1 MPQQPRDLIIE
12 RLNAEKQSYSG
23 FCLKGLVCGGVCG
36 LLALLLLSPE
46 PPPVTV
52 RERPPT
58 LIQLPQHARS
68 AAALVEP
75 VSAPG
80 QRGGDRDHAAPPR
93 PKRQLC
99 G

>member
-52 RERPPT
+52 RERPPP
-58 LIQLPQHARS
+58 LIRTFWS
-68 AAALVEP
+68 T
-75 VSAPG
+75 
-80 QRGGDRDHAAPPR
+80 RGDAS
-93 PKRQLC
+93 
-99 G
+99 